1 MAEHAW
7 VKEFPGSITVC
18 DPEGI
23 ILEMNE
29 RAIKSF
35 QNQGGEKLIG
45 TNLMDCHPEPARE
58 KLKGLMERQEAN
70 VYTVEK
76 KGGGRRLVYQSPW
89 HRDGEY
95 AGFVEMVLTIP
106 AEVPHFIREG

>member
-1 MAEHAW
+1 MTEHAW
-7 VKEFPGSITVC
+7 VKEFPGAITVC

-70 VYTVEK
+70 VYTIEK
-76 KGGGRRLVYQSPW
+76 KGSRRLIYQTPW
-89 HRDGEY
+89 HRDGKY
-95 AGFVEMVLTIP
+95 AGFVEIILTIP
-106 AEVPHFIREG
+106 ADMPHFVREG

>member
-1 MAEHAW
+1 MTEHAW
-7 VKEFPGSITVC
+7 VKEFPGAITVC

-70 VYTVEK
+70 VYTIEK
-76 KGGGRRLVYQSPW
+76 KGAAVALFIKAPGIGTAK
-89 HRDGEY
+89 Y

-106 AEVPHFIREG
+106 AEMPHFIREG